1 MKNMELLDEPAIEAR
16 LRELPG
22 WHTDSATIYREYVL
36 KDFAESLAFVNAVG
50 HLAEEVNHH
59 PDIDIRW
66 NKVILR
72 LTTHSMGG
80 LTEFDFSLAEKIE
93 ALP

>member
-1 MKNMELLDEPAIEAR
+1 MEER

-22 WHTDSATIYREYVL
+22 WHLAGDTIRREVIL
-36 KDFAESLAFVNAVG
+36 KDFAESLAFVNTVG
-50 HLAEEVNHH
+50 DLAEKANHH

-66 NKVILR
+66 NKVILV

-80 LTEFDFSLAEKIE
+80 LTEADFSLASQIE